1 MTGALH
7 LADGHL
13 FSDKTRDNLIEAI
26 PSNSTCAI
34 ALVEHV
40 WAKPLQA
47 AIARAGGFEVDN
59 EWLRLD
65 ELVDTGRSRALGP
78 DDADSE
84 EDGSQD

>member
-40 WAKPLQA
+40 WAKPLKA

-65 ELVDTGRSRALGP
+65 ELVDTGRSRALGR